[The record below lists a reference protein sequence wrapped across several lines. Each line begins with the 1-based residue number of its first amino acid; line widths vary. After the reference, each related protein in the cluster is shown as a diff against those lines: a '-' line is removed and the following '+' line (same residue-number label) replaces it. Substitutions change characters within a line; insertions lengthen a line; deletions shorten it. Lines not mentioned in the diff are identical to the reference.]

1 MQAITVKY
9 LPPTNTK
16 GSRLKA
22 ICSRG
27 SVTVSFRY
35 DLEDYE
41 REAFA
46 ASELVKKFQRED
58 VKKYGSVCGWGGIYT
73 VGTDH
78 KGDYIFVSTPTADLN
93 DMYTFYL
100 GDRQHE

>member
-27 SVTVSFRY
+27 SITVSFKY

-41 REAFA
+41 REAYA
-46 ASELVKKFQRED
+46 ASELVKKFQDED
-58 VKKYGSVCGWGGIYT
+58 FKEYGSVRGWGGIYT
-73 VGTDH
+73 IGTDY
-78 KGDYIFVSTPTADLN
+78 KGDSVFVSTPDANLN
-93 DMYTFYL
+93 DRYVFYL
-100 GDRQHE
+100 GDK